1 MVISLLLL
9 LYNPAYAQDFQTVK
23 QGDVV
28 PFNGAVITP
37 DGMAIIISKHEEDI
51 LMCEESSKHEIEKL
65 EISKDTQIS
74 KLDFEFKTC
83 QETNQSIIETK
94 DKELDRAY
102 ETIKKQN
109 KNMVPLWLGIGF
121 ATGLATSF
129 GTIYLYEGLA
139 SD

>member
-9 LYNPAYAQDFQTVK
+9 LCSPVYAQDFQTVK
-23 QGDVV
+23 QGEVV

-37 DGMAIIISKHEEDI
+37 DGMATIISKHEEDI
-51 LMCEESSKHEIEKL
+51 LLCEESSKHEIEKL

-74 KLDFEFKTC
+74 KLDFEVKTC
-83 QETNQSIIETK
+83 QETNRSIIETK

-109 KNMVPLWLGIGF
+109 KNMVPLWLGVGF
-121 ATGLATSF
+121 AAGLVTSF
-129 GTIYLYEGLA
+129 STIYLYEGITN
-139 SD
+139 D